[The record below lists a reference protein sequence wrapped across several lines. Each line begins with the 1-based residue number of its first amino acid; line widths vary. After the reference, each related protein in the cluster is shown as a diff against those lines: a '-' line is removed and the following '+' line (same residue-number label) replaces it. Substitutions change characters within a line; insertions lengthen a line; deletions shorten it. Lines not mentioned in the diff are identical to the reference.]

1 MIQLDRVD
9 RARLEAARGI
19 VRDLGSV
26 LVAYSGGVDSSLLL
40 KLALDELGD
49 RAVAVLASSPAFP
62 AAEQAAARELAGEL
76 GARLLEVD
84 THEVEQEDY
93 LRNNPDRCF
102 HCREELFG
110 TLAPLRQELGLAHLA
125 YGATA
130 DDADDHR
137 PGHGSAVRRGVR
149 FPLLEAGMSK
159 AEIRATARRL
169 GLPNWDK
176 PSFACL
182 SSRIPHGTPV
192 SLEALRQVEAA
203 EAAVQAL
210 GFRQVRVRHHGDV
223 ARIEVEPAEVERLF
237 EARAEVVE
245 GIRQAGYKFVA
256 LDLEGYATG
265 RLNRAWKL
273 ETGTPTSTA

>member
-1 MIQLDRVD
+1 
-9 RARLEAARGI
+9 
-19 VRDLGSV
+19 
-26 LVAYSGGVDSSLLL
+26 
-40 KLALDELGD
+40 
-49 RAVAVLASSPAFP
+49 
-62 AAEQAAARELAGEL
+62 
-76 GARLLEVD
+76 
-84 THEVEQEDY
+84 
-93 LRNNPDRCF
+93 
-102 HCREELFG
+102 
-110 TLAPLRQELGLAHLA
+110 
-125 YGATA
+125 
-130 DDADDHR
+130 
-137 PGHGSAVRRGVR
+137 
-149 FPLLEAGMSK
+149 MSK